1 MHGKSICILGNFGK
15 AVLRNLDKYLIIT
28 YTYRGYPKILTL
40 DNLNSCCVTLSNVYL
55 WPFDTKHVSLDISM
69 VFFFFAIDQVSLPKL
84 PFFGHFT
91 GVSL

>member
-55 WPFDTKHVSLDISM
+55 WPFDTEHVSLDISM
-69 VFFFFAIDQVSLPKL
+69 IFFFLLSIK
-84 PFFGHFT
+84 
-91 GVSL
+91 